1 MILKQLQTTVII
13 LLLPFIAN
21 AAGNNLSGSVS
32 DRNNDEPLAFV
43 NVFFDGTDIGTT
55 TNENGYFSISEVPFN
70 KGILKVSMMGYE
82 TILRSIQ
89 FPVGEP
95 LIIHLE
101 KNLIEMSSIV
111 ITGTRT
117 ERYLKDVP
125 VTTQVLKG
133 LKLRESGPIDVS
145 KILGELTG
153 VFIVENQ
160 FGTGVELSGFG
171 ADHILVM
178 VDGMEILGR
187 TNGQLDISQIA
198 TDQIERIEV
207 VKGASSALYG
217 SEAMGGIIN
226 IITKKPQKDF
236 SFSVSG
242 DVGKY
247 GRYNGNITLTG
258 GLGNW
263 RSKFYVNTRRYGGN
277 NLNNNSLWE
286 NGSGYNKYNTGLRLE
301 NPKILKGILRIDSKV
316 FFEKQKLNTENIF
329 EDITDNLRLANRLE
343 YEGNRKNV
351 QYKTGLE
358 YSYFNH
364 LYEQFVISSNYK
376 KASDTT
382 IESLFKTDMTF
393 QIEQSNHLLNGGV
406 GYENETIASDRITPN
421 NQKSD
426 LLYGFAQDEWQLNQ
440 KLTFLAGFR
449 MDDHSLYGSYFSPKI
464 SLMYK
469 PEPISR
475 IRFSYGRGFKA
486 PTFKEMFLD
495 YNVLQIGYH
504 IIGNPELEPE
514 ISNSLIFDIERWHT
528 NLYHGRI
535 NVFYNEIRNL
545 IDYVSRGYNEQ
556 GIHTWQTANI
566 YRAITKGFDIDFT
579 YFFTPK
585 IEFAIGYSYL
595 DTWDV
600 DNESPINLKAK
611 HKGNS
616 KLRLQ
621 LPLGINFN
629 VRAQFVGERYYGDEG
644 LVESE
649 TVESWIDEY
658 FILHTNLSIPIMK
671 KFEIHTG
678 VNNITD
684 VYDVV
689 WGPMP
694 GREWY
699 IGIRFNQNSK

>member
-1 MILKQLQTTVII
+1 MLKRNRVLMM
-13 LLLPFIAN
+13 LALLPIVVFAT
-21 AAGNNLSGSVS
+21 GNNLSGSVQDGNS
-32 DRNNDEPLAFV
+32 GEPLAYV
-43 NVFFDGTDIGTT
+43 NIIFEGTDIGTAT
-55 TNENGYFSISEVPFN
+55 DQYGNFSMTKIPFEQ
-70 KGILKVSMMGYE
+70 GELRITMIGYE
-82 TILRSIQ
+82 PVSKFIQ
-89 FPVGEP
+89 FPVEA
-95 LIIHLE
+95 LLKINLE
-101 KNLIEMSSIV
+101 RTLIEMSSIV

-133 LKLRESGPIDVS
+133 LKLRESGPMDVS
-145 KILGELTG
+145 HILGELTG
-153 VFIVENQ
+153 VSVVENQ
-160 FGTGVELSGFG
+160 FGTGIELSGFG

-178 VDGMEILGR
+178 VDGMELLGR

-226 IITKKPQKDF
+226 IITRKPQKDF
-236 SFSVSG
+236 NISASG

-258 GLGNW
+258 GLENW

-286 NGSGYNKYNTGLRLE
+286 NGSEYNKYNTGLRLE
-301 NPKILKGILRIDSKV
+301 NPNIFRGILRLDSKA

-329 EDITDNLRLANRLE
+329 EDITDNLRLTNRLE
-343 YEGNRKNV
+343 YEGNRKNI

-382 IESLFKTDMTF
+382 IESFFKSDMTF
-393 QIEQSNHLLNGGV
+393 QIEQSNHLLNGGA
-406 GYENETIASDRITPN
+406 GYEYETIASDRIKPN
-421 NQKSD
+421 NQNSV

-449 MDDHSLYGSYFSPKI
+449 MDDHSIYGSYFSPKI

-495 YNVLQIGYH
+495 YKVIQVGYY

-514 ISNSLIFDIERWHT
+514 ISNSVIFDIERWHT

-545 IDYVSRGYNEQ
+545 IDYTSLGNNEQ

-621 LPLGINFN
+621 LPWSVNFN
-629 VRAQFVGERYYGDEG
+629 VRAQYVGERYYGEEG

-649 TVESWIDEY
+649 TVNSWIDEY
-658 FILHTNLSIPIMK
+658 FLLHSNLSIPLMK
-671 KFEIHTG
+671 KFEIHIG
-678 VNNITD
+678 VNNMTD

-699 IGIRFNQNSK
+699 FGLRFNQNSE

>member
-32 DRNNDEPLAFV
+32 DRNNGNPLAFV
-43 NVFFDGTDIGTT
+43 NVFFNGTDIGTT

-89 FPVGEP
+89 FPAEEP
-95 LIIHLE
+95 LIIYLD

-133 LKLRESGPIDVS
+133 FKLRESGPMDVS
-145 KILGELTG
+145 QILNELTG
-153 VFIVENQ
+153 VAVVENQ
-160 FGTGVELSGFG
+160 FGTGIELSGFG
-171 ADHILVM
+171 ADHILVLI
-178 VDGMEILGR
+178 DGMEILGR

-226 IITKKPQKDF
+226 IITKKPQEDF
-236 SFSVSG
+236 NISVSG
-242 DVGKY
+242 DAGNY
-247 GRYNGNITLTG
+247 GRLNGDMTLMG

-263 RSKFYVNTRRYGGN
+263 RSKFYANRRKYGGN
-277 NLNNNSLWE
+277 ESNNNSLWE
-286 NGSGYNKYNTGLRLE
+286 NGSSYIKYNTGLRIE
-301 NPKILKGILRIDSKV
+301 NPKVLNGILRLDSRV
-316 FFEKQKLNTENIF
+316 FFETQNLNTEDIF
-329 EDITDNLRLANRLE
+329 EDVTDNLRLTNRLE
-343 YEGNRKNV
+343 YEGNRKNI

-358 YSYFNH
+358 YSYFHH
-364 LYEQFVISSNYK
+364 LYEQFVMSSGYK
-376 KASDTT
+376 RSSDTT
-382 IESLFKTDMTF
+382 IDNLFKADMTF
-393 QIEQSNHLLNGGV
+393 QMGKKVHQINGGV
-406 GYENETIASDRITPN
+406 GYEYESIESDRINPSHQYSN
-421 NQKSD
+421 
-426 LLYGFAQDEWQLNQ
+426 LLFGFAQDEWQFNP
-440 KLTFLAGFR
+440 KLTVLAGLR
-449 MDDHSLYGSYFSPKI
+449 IDDHSLYGNYLSPKF

-475 IRFSYGRGFKA
+475 IRLSYGRGFKA

-495 YNVLQIGYH
+495 YNVLQIGYY

-514 ISNSLIFDIERWHT
+514 ISNSVIFDIERWHT

-566 YRAITKGFDIDFT
+566 YKAITKGFDIDFT

-621 LPLGINFN
+621 LPLDIKFN
-629 VRAQFVGERYYGDEG
+629 VRAQYVGERYYGEEG

-658 FILHTNLSIPIMK
+658 FLLHTNLSIPLMK
-671 KFEIHTG
+671 KFQIHAG